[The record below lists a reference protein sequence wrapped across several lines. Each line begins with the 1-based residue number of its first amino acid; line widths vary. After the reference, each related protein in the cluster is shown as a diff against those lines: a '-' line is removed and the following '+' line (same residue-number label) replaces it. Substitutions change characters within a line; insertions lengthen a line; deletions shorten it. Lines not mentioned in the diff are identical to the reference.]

1 MVAQKRG
8 AAVANMLTSRSRTQ
22 PRPGD
27 SDWSEINRR
36 IKDGR
41 VIPIISNSLRYDSIF
56 AQLVQQ
62 SPEAQEEGDCFTPAV
77 RMSAENLLSQVWA
90 DKVGYPLPDMH
101 ELARVA
107 TFNRSLCRDDEQ
119 AKVDY
124 LDFLKNS
131 LLGYAE
137 NMDEDPDLINEL
149 YSRINECTFADIVTD
164 LEYPKFEAGQTDPL
178 RILARLPLPIYVTTC
193 YHNFMERALLSENRQ
208 PVTQVCFWNGSE
220 PVEGTVDPD
229 YVPSPER
236 PLVYHLYGLENHP
249 TTLVLSEDDYMDFL
263 VKVTQAVDVNRPVI
277 PVRLRSAL
285 ATSSLILL
293 GYRLQDWDFRVLFR
307 GIINAGQTSSRGFSL
322 LIQLTPDQQY
332 QIENVDDAR
341 KYLETYFRPRQF
353 NVEWGDTQRFLN
365 QLWEQWNKWRQ
376 GQ

>member
-36 IKDGR
+36 IKEGR

-62 SPEAQEEGDCFTPAV
+62 NAEAQQAEDYIGPAV
-77 RMSAENLLSQVWA
+77 RMGAENLLAQVWA
-90 DKVGYPLPDMH
+90 EKVGYPLPDTH
-101 ELARVA
+101 ELARVS
-107 TFNRSLCRDDEQ
+107 TFNRSLSRDDEQ

-124 LDFLKNS
+124 LEFLKNS

-137 NMDEDPDLINEL
+137 NMGEDPDLINEL
-149 YSRINECTFADIVTD
+149 YSRINECTFADIVTE
-164 LEYPKFEAGQTDPL
+164 LEYPKLEAGQTDPL

-332 QIENVDDAR
+332 HIENADDAR